1 MSNNI
6 TKKKT
11 ELTDL
16 IRNSGIIIK
25 DVTLSSGEKSNY
37 YYDIKSVV
45 LDPKGCNLI
54 AELLINMI
62 SDLNVKSIGGLELGA
77 IPIAT
82 AIAMKSYG
90 HPTTKNL
97 KAFIVRKSAK
107 KHGLEKEIEGNHIE
121 PIVIVDDVITTGKSI
136 IQTIEKLHYYKV
148 KISGVVCV
156 LDREQGAEQL
166 FKENNIEFRWLFKHS
181 DFKAY
186 IEKKVNEKRKL
197 SEQKQSNKLEVQ
209 SVPH

>member
-1 MSNNI
+1 LSNI
-6 TKKKT
+6 TIKNKA
-11 ELTDL
+11 ELADL

-45 LDPKGCNLI
+45 LDPKGSNLI
-54 AELLINMI
+54 AELLIDMI
-62 SDLNVKSIGGLELGA
+62 SDLDVKSIGGLELGA

-82 AIAMKSYG
+82 AIAMKSDN
-90 HPTTKNL
+90 HPNTKNL

-107 KHGLEKEIEGNHIE
+107 KHGLEKEIEGNYIE

-136 IQTIEKLHYYKV
+136 LQTIEKLRYHKV
-148 KISGVVCV
+148 KISCVVCV

-166 FKENNIEFRWLFKHS
+166 FKDNNIEFRWLFKHS
-181 DFKAY
+181 DFSKY
-186 IEKKVNEKRKL
+186 IAKKVNEKKKL
-197 SEQKQSNKLEVQ
+197 SQQKQSNKLEVQ
-209 SVPH
+209 SVSH